1 MLLLSCALGRLSHA
15 HVLRLLAS
23 LLLIRASRTM
33 KRCRAVQPDCIKAL
47 FAEDA
52 YVNMAAGPALLV
64 NAHVLDSQGFH
75 K

>member
-1 MLLLSCALGRLSHA
+1 
-15 HVLRLLAS
+15 
-23 LLLIRASRTM
+23 
-33 KRCRAVQPDCIKAL
+33 VQPDCIKAL

-52 YVNMAAGPALLV
+52 FVNMAAGAALLV